1 MKTLIA
7 VGSYVASSHS
17 VCSTETWAPERNRN
31 ESSRHGSRSFLPAPD
46 LQLRPVSAGMGWVD
60 ARYKNSG
67 LPSSLRDWLASKA
80 AVLIG

>member
-1 MKTLIA
+1 
-7 VGSYVASSHS
+7 
-17 VCSTETWAPERNRN
+17 
-31 ESSRHGSRSFLPAPD
+31 
-46 LQLRPVSAGMGWVD
+46 MGWVD